1 MMKLNTLLRVSSFLV
16 LLLLQYS
23 VALNSDGIFLLKFR
37 YSILSDPLSVFE
49 NWNYDDATPCSW
61 HGVACSELGSPNTP
75 DFFRV
80 TSLILPNSQLLGS
93 IAEDLGFIQNLH
105 HIDLSNNFL
114 NGSLP
119 NSIFNSS
126 QLQFLSLSNNV
137 ISGKLP
143 QLVSLSTNLQILNL
157 SDNAFVGSIPENLTS
172 LQNLTIVSL
181 KSNYFSGEIPNG
193 FNSVVILDLSSNLL
207 NGSLPSNFQG
217 ENLQY
222 LNLSYNKLS
231 GAIPQTFTRHIPE
244 KVTIDLS
251 FNNLTGPIPES
262 LFNQKTESLS
272 GNSDLCGKPL
282 KNLCTIPSTMST
294 APHITNSSSPA
305 IAAIPI
311 TIDSTPGN
319 NTNTTSTTSTS
330 GGSQNSLKPATIAAI
345 VVGDI
350 AGMGILALI
359 ILFVY
364 QQRKKRYPK
373 STTALQENKVSET
386 VAKQD
391 QQDVKTHSLQCSSC
405 CLTAK
410 QEETS
415 EATTSDDSDR
425 DIGNLP
431 KEGTLV
437 TVDGETKMDLETLL
451 KASAYILGTS
461 RASIVYKA
469 VLQDGRVFAVRRIGE
484 CGVERMKEFENQI
497 RVIAKIRHPNL
508 VKIRGF
514 CWGEDEKL
522 VISDFVPNGSLSTI
536 GYRRGGL
543 SPMNLSLE
551 MRLKIVKGVARG
563 LAYIHEKKHV
573 HGNVKPSN
581 ILLNSE
587 MEPIIGDF
595 GLDLLLLNDVNH
607 RGNGSARLLVNQ
619 KTQQQ
624 QQQEFLIG
632 STPSPY
638 TTMGSSSSTSGGGC
652 CGGQVQQYQA
662 PESFQ
667 NIKSNAK
674 MDVYSFGVVLLELF
688 SGRVF
693 SDRELDQW
701 SVPVGSVEEEKNRV
715 LRLVDVAIKH
725 EIQGRENVVFTC
737 LKLGLNC
744 VSLVPQKRP
753 SMKEAFQTL
762 EKIWTVGFN

>member
-1 MMKLNTLLRVSSFLV
+1 MMKLKLDTLLRVSSFFV

-49 NWNYDDATPCSW
+49 NWNYDDETPCSW
-61 HGVACSELGSPNTP
+61 HGIACSELGSLNTP

-143 QLVSLSTNLQILNL
+143 ELVGLSTNLQILNL
-157 SDNAFVGSIPENLTS
+157 SENAFAGSIPENLTS

-207 NGSLPSNFQG
+207 NGSLPNTFQG

-244 KVTIDLS
+244 KSTIDLS

-282 KNLCTIPSTMST
+282 KILCTIPSTKSI

-311 TIDSTPGN
+311 TIDSGN
-319 NTNTTSTTSTS
+319 NTNTTTTTTTG
-330 GGSQNSLKPATIAAI
+330 GGSQNGLKPATIAAI

-359 ILFVY
+359 VLFVY

-373 STTALQENKVSET
+373 STTVLQEKNVSET
-386 VAKQD
+386 VAKQE
-391 QQDVKTHSLQCSSC
+391 QQSLKTHSLQCSSC
-405 CLTAK
+405 CLTVK
-410 QEETS
+410 QQEETS

-484 CGVERMKEFENQI
+484 CRVERMKEFENQV

-508 VKIRGF
+508 VKIRAF
-514 CWGEDEKL
+514 CWGQDENL
-522 VISDFVPNGSLSTI
+522 VISDFVPNGSVSSI

-543 SPMNLSLE
+543 SPINLSLE

-587 MEPIIGDF
+587 MEPIVSDF
-595 GLDLLLLNDVNH
+595 GLDLLLLNDINH
-607 RGNGSARLLVNQ
+607 RGNGSARQLVNQ

-624 QQQEFLIG
+624 QEFLVG

-638 TTMGSSSSTSGGGC
+638 TTMGSSSSTSCG
-652 CGGQVQQYQA
+652 GGQVQQYQA

-667 NIKSNAK
+667 NIKPNAK

-701 SVPVGSVEEEKNRV
+701 SVPAGSVEEEKNRV
-715 LRLVDVAIKH
+715 LRLADVAIKH
-725 EIQGRENVVFTC
+725 EIEGRENVVFTC
-737 LKLGLNC
+737 FKLGLNC
-744 VSLVPQKRP
+744 VSIVAQKRP
-753 SMKEAFQTL
+753 SMKEALQIL
-762 EKIWTVGFN
+762 EKV